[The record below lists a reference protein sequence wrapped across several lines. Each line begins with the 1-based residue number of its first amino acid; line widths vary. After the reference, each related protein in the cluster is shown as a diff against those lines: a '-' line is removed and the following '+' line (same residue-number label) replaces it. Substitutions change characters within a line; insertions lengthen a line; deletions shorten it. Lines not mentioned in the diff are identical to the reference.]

1 VQALNTKLWRDLRQL
16 WSQVLTIALVVASGV
31 AGFLSTFSA
40 WDALSW
46 SRERFYAEARF
57 ADVFTSVH
65 RAPVALLPRVAALPG
80 VAQWQDGVAHGVQLF
95 IPGVSDPI
103 RGRLTA
109 IDPRVPPALNLVR
122 LREGRW
128 PDAHAASGRLEV
140 LVSAAF
146 AQARQLRPG
155 ALLQALMNGKLQAL
169 TVVGIALSPEF
180 IFAGAGGSPDV
191 HGFGIVWMHRDAVAA
206 AYDMRSAFNQL
217 SVRLAPGA
225 HEGEV
230 IDALNRL
237 LAPYGGINA
246 YGRDEQLSHRML
258 DSEIREQQVMGT
270 VLPSI
275 FLLVAAFLLQTV
287 MARHIGLQREQIAA
301 LKALGYGNRRIAAH
315 YLAMVLLIVG
325 LGSALGLALGDAL
338 GRWFSTLYT
347 AVFTF
352 PQLQHRLRG
361 DTLLAALGLSLL
373 MGLLATAQAIR
384 ASVQLPPAEAMRPP
398 APGRY
403 RRSWVEGAA
412 LGAWLSPGQRMVLRH
427 MQRHPWRSGLSVLGL
442 AASVAIVIS
451 GSFWR
456 DSIDLLLD
464 TQFAQV
470 LRGDVNLALT
480 EAQPA
485 APVRSALLRLPG
497 VVAVQASR
505 SVGVRLVHGHRHWR
519 GTLQGREA
527 PADWLRIIDVQQQ
540 AHEVGEDGLL
550 LTDRL
555 AHKLGLRV
563 GDVVRVEW
571 QEGARS
577 VWQLPVAAVVPEM
590 MGLNAYIA
598 RGALN
603 RLLHEG
609 NMVNQLTLAVERGR
623 EAELLQALQQQPQ
636 VAGAFSKAVMLRN
649 VRGITARNLLIFS
662 AVLTAFASV
671 IAVGVV
677 YNQTR
682 IALAERAWELAS
694 LRVLGF
700 TQAEVARLL
709 LGQWWLEMLIA
720 LPLGWWGGRALSGAI
735 VRLIQTDEFFFAVR
749 VRPVTYAFAS
759 VCVGVAAVFSAG
771 VVQRRIRHL
780 DLVGVLKV
788 RE

>member
-1 VQALNTKLWRDLRQL
+1 MKALDRKLWRDLRL
-16 WSQVLTIALVVASGV
+16 IWSQVLTIALVVGSGV

-46 SRERFYAEARF
+46 SREIHYGQARF
-57 ADVFTSVH
+57 ADVFSSLK
-65 RAPVALLPRVAALPG
+65 RAPVALLPRISDLPG
-80 VAQWQDGVAHGVQLF
+80 VAQVQDGVAHGVQIF
-95 IPGVSDPI
+95 IPGVADPI

-109 IDPRVPPALNLVR
+109 IDPRAPQHLNLVT

-128 PDAHAASGRLEV
+128 PSDRVASGRLEV

-146 AQARQLRPG
+146 AQARHLRPG
-155 ALLQALMNGKLQAL
+155 DGLQALMNGKLQGL
-169 TVVGIALSPEF
+169 TVSGIALSPEF
-180 IFAGAGGSPDV
+180 IFAGMGGSPDV
-191 HGFGIVWMHRDAVAA
+191 HGFGVFWMHRDAVAA
-206 AYDMRSAFNQL
+206 AYDMRGAFNQV
-217 SVRLAPGA
+217 SVRLSPGA
-225 HEGEV
+225 REGEV
-230 IDALNRL
+230 IDALNQL

-246 YGRDEQLSHRML
+246 YGREDHLSHRML
-258 DSEIREQQVMGT
+258 NSEIREQQVMGT

-301 LKALGYGNRRIAAH
+301 LKALGYDNRRIGWH
-315 YLAMVLLIVG
+315 YLRMVLLIVG
-325 LGSALGLALGDAL
+325 LGCVLGVGLGGVL
-338 GRWFSTLYT
+338 GQWFTTLY
-347 AVFTF
+347 AQVFTF
-352 PQLQHRLRG
+352 PQLHHRLRG
-361 DTLLAALGLSLL
+361 DVLLAALGLSML

-384 ASVQLPPAEAMRPP
+384 SSVQLPPAQAMRPP

-403 RRSWVEGAA
+403 RQTWLDGTA
-412 LGAWLSPGQRMVLRH
+412 LGHALSPGQRMVLRQI
-427 MQRHPWRSGLSVLGL
+427 QRHPWRSLLTVLGV

-456 DSIDLLLD
+456 DSIDLLLN
-464 TQFAQV
+464 TQFQQV
-470 LRGDVNLALT
+470 LRGDVVLAMA
-480 EAQPA
+480 EATPA
-485 APVRSALLRLPG
+485 QVASETLRLPG
-497 VVAVQASR
+497 VLAVEPSR

-519 GTLQGREA
+519 GNLQGRASPSELQRIVDVGGHRHEA
-527 PADWLRIIDVQQQ
+527 PA
-540 AHEVGEDGLL
+540 DGLL

-555 AHKLGLRV
+555 ARKLGLQV
-563 GDVVRVEW
+563 GDAVQVEW

-577 VWQLPVAAVVPEM
+577 VWTLPVRGVVQEM
-590 MGLNAYIA
+590 MGMNAYIA
-598 RGALN
+598 RGSLN
-603 RLLHEG
+603 RLLREG
-609 NMVNQLTLAVERGR
+609 DLVNQLTVAVERGQ
-623 EAELLQALQQQPQ
+623 ESALLQVLQQRPR

-649 VRGITARNLLIFS
+649 VQGITARNLLVFS

-700 TQAEVARLL
+700 TQGEVSALL
-709 LGQWWLEMLIA
+709 LGQWLLEISLA
-720 LPLGWWGGRALSGAI
+720 LPLGWWGGYWLSDSI

-749 VRPVTYAFAS
+749 IRPATYAFAS
-759 VCVGVAAVFSAG
+759 VSVLMAAIFSAWI
-771 VVQRRIRHL
+771 VNRRIRRL
-780 DLVGVLKV
+780 NLVGVLKV